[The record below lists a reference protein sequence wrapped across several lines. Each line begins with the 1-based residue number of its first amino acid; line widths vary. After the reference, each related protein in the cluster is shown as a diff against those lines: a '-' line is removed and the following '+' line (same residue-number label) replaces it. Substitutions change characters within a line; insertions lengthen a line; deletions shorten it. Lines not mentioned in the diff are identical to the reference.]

1 MRGNY
6 RAAGMSRTK
15 KVTSRDGNWV
25 KRDSSS
31 GAIVFVGSSDKS
43 LDQRIDEKW
52 TKIRSSNALLKSR
65 LEVARKK

>member
-1 MRGNY
+1 MKGNY
-6 RAAGMSRTK
+6 RATGMSRTK
-15 KVTSRDGNWV
+15 KVSSRDGNFV
-25 KRDSSS
+25 SRDSS